1 MTTVVMPQLGE
12 SVVEGTVVRW
22 IAKPGQKVARD
33 EPLVEIATDKANTEI
48 PSPMAGVL
56 VEQLAKEGSVVTVG
70 GALARLDEA
79 GAGAAAVPAAVSTP
93 VAYGTAPAASTR
105 PASAPSGDDGVRA
118 TPVGRNVAQEHGL
131 DLSKVQGSGAGGRVM
146 KADVTSYIEK
156 GATAAQQ
163 SEMQPPLSTFP
174 GQRAPTAPPP
184 GAPSPA
190 APPPATWSQPPV
202 APPYSQP
209 PPSWS
214 QPPPPGFGGQHQG
227 LGPVS
232 ITLRAYKPPRYSPK
246 EGDQVV
252 PFDQRRR
259 LIAEHMVY
267 SKATSPHVP
276 CTAEVD
282 MTSLA
287 RLRGEWKRA
296 KETGGKA
303 PSFLVG
309 VCRATVQALGE
320 FPRMNAVVQDE
331 SIILRKDVNLG
342 VAVETDKGLL
352 VPVIRKANE
361 LSVLGLSR
369 ALDDLASR
377 ARSGK
382 VTADELSGG
391 SFTVSNPGLK
401 GNLFGAAI
409 INQPQVGI
417 LRMGEIVKRAVVR
430 ELEGEDAIVVRQMMY
445 LTLSYDHRVIDGVT
459 GNSFLHRVRELI
471 EAAGFAL

>member
-1 MTTVVMPQLGE
+1 MTTVAMPQLGE

-22 IAKPGQKVARD
+22 IAKPGQRVERD

-48 PSPMAGVL
+48 PSPSAGVL
-56 VEQLAKEGSVVTVG
+56 VEQLAKEGAVVAVG
-70 GALARLDEA
+70 APLARLDES
-79 GAGAAAVPAAVSTP
+79 GAQSQAAPSQVAQPAAE
-93 VAYGTAPAASTR
+93 
-105 PASAPSGDDGVRA
+105 VRA

-131 DLSKVQGSGAGGRVM
+131 DLSKVQGSGTGGRVT
-146 KADVTSYIEK
+146 KADVNSYLEK

-163 SEMQPPLSTFP
+163 SELQPPSSTFP

-184 GAPSPA
+184 PA
-190 APPPATWSQPPV
+190 YSQPPV
-202 APPYSQP
+202 AAPYYSQP
-209 PPSWS
+209 PPSMA
-214 QPPPPGFGGQHQG
+214 PAAGYAGFG
-227 LGPVS
+227 PIAIS
-232 ITLRAYKPPRYSPK
+232 LRAYKPPRYAPK

-282 MTSLA
+282 MGNLS

-296 KETGGKA
+296 KETSGKA

-309 VCRATVQALGE
+309 ICRAAVQALAE
-320 FPRMNAVVQDE
+320 FPRLNAVVQDE
-331 SIILRKDVNLG
+331 TLIQRKDVNLG
-342 VAVETDKGLL
+342 VAVETEKGLL
-352 VPVIRKANE
+352 VPVMRRANE

-369 ALDDLASR
+369 ALDDLALR

-417 LRMGEIVKRAVVR
+417 LRMGEIVKRPVVR
-430 ELEGEDAIVVRQMMY
+430 ELDGEDVIVIRPMMY

-459 GNSFLHRVRELI
+459 GNGFLHRVRELI
-471 EAAGFAL
+471 EAAKFAL